1 MHTIKPHIFFILLV
15 FAVSHFATAAIEKQ
29 YQKPKGWV
37 NDYANVLSSSEESQL
52 TRQLNGLEQRSS
64 NQVFIAIF
72 PAIPDGEYLEDFSNK
87 IFELWKPGLADQN
100 NGILLAIF
108 IKDRKI
114 RIEVGY
120 GLEDVLT
127 DAQANTLITEIL
139 QPHFR
144 KGNYYQGI
152 AAAMDVLI
160 PAVEGKYQIPVKK
173 KSKSKKSPFST
184 IITIIIIFAIL
195 SRFRGGGSSGFGTR
209 RRGSMLGPFILGSF
223 LGSSSGGG
231 FGSGGGGGF
240 SGGFGGMSG
249 GGGASGGW

>member
-1 MHTIKPHIFFILLV
+1 MFKIKSYISIIVLTFV
-15 FAVSHFATAAIEKQ
+15 VSQQAVAAIDKQ
-29 YQKPKGWV
+29 YQKPQGWV
-37 NDYANVLSSSEESQL
+37 NDYANILSGSQKNQL
-52 TRQLNGLEQRSS
+52 TSQLNGLEQRSS

-72 PAIPDGEYLEDFSNK
+72 QEIPDGEYLEDFTTK
-87 IFELWKPGLADQN
+87 IFELWRPGLADKN
-100 NGILLAIF
+100 NGILLAIY

-127 DAQANTLITEIL
+127 DAQSSTLISEIL

-144 KGNYYQGI
+144 KGEYYQGI
-152 AAAMDVLI
+152 AATLDVLI
-160 PAVEGKYQIPVKK
+160 PALEGKYQIPVKK
-173 KSKSKKSPFST
+173 KSKSKKSPIST
-184 IITIIIIFAIL
+184 LITIIIIFAVL

-209 RRGSMLGPFILGSF
+209 RRGGMLGPFILGSF
-223 LGSSSGGG
+223 LGGSSGGG
-231 FGSGGGGGF
+231 FGGGGGGF